1 MKVEILSV
9 GNEVLSGKVVNTNA
23 SFLSIE
29 LEKIGYD
36 VVRVVT
42 VGDDKEELIKE
53 VNSFL
58 VSDIDY
64 LVTTGGLGPTHDDFT
79 KEVLFDTL
87 GMELVEHQEAID
99 LLEDYFSHNYT
110 KCNLK
115 QALYPKGAT
124 LLKNDY
130 GTAMGAFIEK
140 DNKMYSVLVG
150 PPFELHPMFYNY
162 LAPILREKINLK
174 KVVKEYIVMG
184 IGESQV
190 EELLQ
195 DYYKK
200 HSTVEVAPYASIGK
214 VRYQISGTLNN
225 IKEFEEADQD
235 FVNLM
240 DEYIISDKNEEIEEK
255 IYQEL
260 SRLGYKICFG
270 ESCTGGLLASKL
282 INVNGSSSII
292 DQSFVTYSEQ
302 AKCDILGVNQE
313 VIDKY
318 GVVSEE
324 TAIAMVNGVCLKAN
338 SQVGVAV
345 TGYAGPSGGT
355 EKDPVGTV
363 YYAIK
368 VNEKV
373 YSYKKFYKSPR
384 NVLRQKVVMSIY
396 YHLYRALINC
406 K

>member
-260 SRLGYKICFG
+260 SRLGYKISFG

-282 INVNGSSSII
+282 INVNGSSSVI